1 MRALVGYAGYTGYA
15 SCGEAGAHSND
26 ASARRLAQIRLR
38 RGQR

>member
-1 MRALVGYAGYTGYA
+1 MRALVGYAGYTGYGF
-15 SCGEAGAHSND
+15 CGEAGAHSND